1 MWSKNFT
8 ERIIYIQCN
17 SNFISFKGDEFS
29 LGETMYG
36 NHIYDEN
43 ETDGRM
49 EVCLD
54 DGYGTICDNLWNQE
68 DTSVACRQLG
78 LSPYGKSSDFVQ
90 QLDIIFAVLSYFLC
104 MDIYKI
110 ISVYFQNIFITIYL

>member
-17 SNFISFKGDEFS
+17 SNFISFKVDEFS

-36 NHIYDEN
+36 NHIFDEN

-54 DGYGTICDNLWNQE
+54 GGYGTIRDNLWNQE
-68 DTSVACRQLG
+68 DASVARRQLG

-104 MDIYKI
+104 MAIYKI